1 MTELP
6 LTVKMS
12 VSDSGSYGLQVQS
25 DSEEVTLANEVSIG
39 SGGGG
44 ISSTA
49 RDLLDYILEHAT
61 YTEPDMQE
69 YIDDLYIALGG
80 SFTYYTVTNTLTHV
94 SNSNTASQVRDGESY
109 SGTLTADLGYEIS
122 SVTVTM
128 GGIDITSTAYDSGV
142 VSISTVTGNVIIIAT
157 ATEIPVVVTYSITN
171 TLTHVTNSN
180 ASVSVDANDPY
191 TATLT
196 AETDYTIDSVTIT
209 MGNVDI
215 TSTAYNSG
223 TGAIS
228 IVSVTGNVVIT
239 ASASATPTH
248 YTGYVEVNSPTISD
262 NILTVGDAKFIK
274 SNQLFSPGDNTWTVR
289 CKARRTSA
297 LGSYGDL
304 YGSVNSDNSS
314 ARGFLLEFSRSD
326 GGIGAMFVSS
336 NGTSWDISSSGQSGF
351 PSSSDTWILYE
362 ISFTGTTYEAKYST
376 DDGSTWTTAKT
387 VTSSAKL
394 IGGYAVGFGV
404 KRNGYYRGDVDLSEC
419 KIWINNQLWWSAI

>member
-1 MTELP
+1 MI
-6 LTVKMS
+6 
-12 VSDSGSYGLQVQS
+12 SDSGSYGLQVQS

-69 YIDDLYIALGG
+69 YIDALYIALGG

-128 GGIDITSTAYDSGV
+128 GGLDITSTAYDSGV
-142 VSISTVTGNVIIIAT
+142 VSISTVTGNVIITAT

-239 ASASATPTH
+239 ASASATPAH
-248 YTGYVEVNSPTISD
+248 YTGYIEVNSPTISN
-262 NILTVGDAKFIK
+262 NILTVGDGKFIK
-274 SNQLFSPGDNTWTVR
+274 SNQLFSPNNDTWKVR
-289 CKARRTSA
+289 CKARRTEG

-314 ARGFLLEFSRSD
+314 ARGLLLEFSNAQAGVGS
-326 GGIGAMFVSS
+326 MFLSS
-336 NGTSWDISSSGQSGF
+336 NGTSWDIASSGSYSF
-351 PSSSDTWILYE
+351 PDSLNTWIWFE
-362 ISFTGTTYEAKYST
+362 IEYDGTAYKSRYSMDGTTWINNIS
-376 DDGSTWTTAKT
+376 
-387 VTSSAKL
+387 VTSSSKL
-394 IGGYAVGFGV
+394 KGGYAVGFGV

>member
-1 MTELP
+1 MGVNIVKYGNQTLIDLTDTTAVASDVAQGKYFYGKDGVKTEG
-6 LTVKMS
+6 TA
-12 VSDSGSYGLQVQS
+12 
-25 DSEEVTLANEVSIG
+25 T
-39 SGGGG
+39 GGGG
-44 ISSTA
+44 ISPTA

-61 YTEPDMQE
+61 YIQPDMQT
-69 YIDDLYIALGG
+69 YIDQLYIALGG
-80 SFTYYTVTNTLTHV
+80 TITTYTITNTLTNC
-94 SNSNTASQVRDGESY
+94 SNLNTDVQINGGYPY
-109 SGTLTADLGYEIS
+109 SGALIADLGYEMD

-128 GGIDITSTAYDSGV
+128 GDTDITSSAYDS
-142 VSISTVTGNVIIIAT
+142 
-157 ATEIPVVVTYSITN
+157 
-171 TLTHVTNSN
+171 L
-180 ASVSVDANDPY
+180 
-191 TATLT
+191 
-196 AETDYTIDSVTIT
+196 
-209 MGNVDI
+209 
-215 TSTAYNSG
+215 
-223 TGAIS
+223 TGAITIS
-228 IVSVTGNVVIT
+228 NVSGNIVIVAEATAVTPV
-239 ASASATPTH
+239 H
-248 YTGYVEVNSPTISD
+248 YTGYIEVGNPTITN

-289 CKARRTSA
+289 CKARRTST

-336 NGTSWDISSSGQSGF
+336 NGTSWDISTTAQSSF
-351 PSSSDTWILYE
+351 PSSSNTWILYE

-419 KIWINNQLWWSAI
+419 KIWIDGQLWWSAI